1 MKIQTYIHIH
11 VYTRHTTKTIIH
23 SYARRHTTTSPKTK
37 SKHTNTTPWAIGSV
51 PHRPH
56 PATVLMDYV
65 FARDSPNP
73 PVPQRPSTHRPGGPG
88 GRKSAFHR
96 LRYDKHKNTRT
107 HTDGHTSRDEDGLL
121 LASRKGAPAG
131 THAGGATRRDDVIR
145 LPPEATVCA
154 LVTTGGMTDQPPIRR
169 EEL

>member
-1 MKIQTYIHIH
+1 MEGNQ
-11 VYTRHTTKTIIH
+11 H
-23 SYARRHTTTSPKTK
+23 SP
-37 SKHTNTTPWAIGSV
+37 
-51 PHRPH
+51 
-56 PATVLMDYV
+56 
-65 FARDSPNP
+65 
-73 PVPQRPSTHRPGGPG
+73 
-88 GRKSAFHR
+88 

-169 EEL
+169 EELWSSPGGRRGRGGEDEEEGLPPEKEGKRVQQRGETL